1 MLKWAS
7 KKGEILERIY
17 WIEKVVA
24 VWRSKDFLVG
34 VYEKI
39 WLWCDERM
47 AGEMLKWVVLRMLKR
62 ERLWRGYIG

>member
-1 MLKWAS
+1 MLKWVG

-39 WLWCDERM
+39 WLWWLVD
-47 AGEMLKWVVLRMLKR
+47 AGVWCATS
-62 ERLWRGYIG
+62 GG